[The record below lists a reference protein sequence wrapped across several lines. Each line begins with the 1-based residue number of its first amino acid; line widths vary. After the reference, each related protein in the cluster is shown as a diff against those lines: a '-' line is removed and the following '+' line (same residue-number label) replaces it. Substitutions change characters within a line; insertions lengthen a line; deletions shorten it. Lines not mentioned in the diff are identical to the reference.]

1 MMKRAVLENHSE
13 RAGERMAGYHL
24 ATVNEVKD
32 AIAQHSVVVV
42 GMAHNPVVKRARK
55 TLAQS
60 GLDFYYL
67 EYGNY
72 FSMWRPRLAIK
83 LWSGWPTYPQV
94 FVKGQLIGGADELQ
108 AMLDDGTVAAMLASK
123 ND

>member
-1 MMKRAVLENHSE
+1 MVTRIFKVFNDCLVGFGLVYEEFMPIFRTTCRKEIMMKRAVLENHSE

-67 EYGNY
+67 EYG
-72 FSMWRPRLAIK
+72 
-83 LWSGWPTYPQV
+83 
-94 FVKGQLIGGADELQ
+94 
-108 AMLDDGTVAAMLASK
+108 
-123 ND
+123 